1 MRILTPGALIFL
13 STLGVLALSLN
24 GVWAADH
31 PDSLLELAYAFWA
44 YHSVVLGT
52 PGQLDP
58 VSVDVF
64 VRNGVYYS
72 ALAPG
77 VAALSLPF
85 TGLGFI
91 LDGRFTLFGN
101 ALLMSEFFV
110 AFCNSVAAYFVFK
123 LGSMYFTQRTS
134 AFLAFAYAF
143 STITWPFATMF
154 FESDVSAMLDLIA
167 VFLAIRMARGKAARL
182 ADAIPCGAALGA
194 AFTVDYIN
202 FLFVPVISAFL
213 LYSFRGRLAG
223 FAKGFAG
230 LLATSAVGAVLLGLY
245 DQVAFGNPLVTSEQV
260 YDHTTSVFQSFSY
273 PLLSGLYLDLFSPLR
288 GVFLYCPVLVVGVVG
303 CFYFWQRRETRSE
316 CVLLVAC
323 FLAIVIPYSMWYN
336 AEGGEGFG
344 PRFLIPAIPF
354 LLLPA
359 GFAIEARGRVVRVF
373 AYLLYGVGVI
383 FNGIAGVTTAI
394 PQVAPIS
401 QFPFLTHVLPLF
413 LKGGGDTWWW
423 KDAGSF
429 WWAPSVLIIAA
440 ALALPFVFPRGKDG
454 GGGLPRAKSS

>member
-1 MRILTPGALIFL
+1 MRVSGMRLLTPGALIFL
-13 STLGVLALSLN
+13 STLAVLASSLN

-44 YHSVVLGT
+44 YHSPVLGK
-52 PGQLDP
+52 PGELIP

-64 VRNGVYYS
+64 VHNGSYYS

-77 VAALSLPF
+77 VAVLSLPF
-85 TGLGFI
+85 SGLGFV

-101 ALLMSEFFV
+101 AMLLSELFV
-110 AFCNSVAAYFVFK
+110 AVCNAVAAYFVFK
-123 LGSMYFTQRTS
+123 LGSMSFTQRTS
-134 AFLAFAYAF
+134 AFIAFAYAF
-143 STITWPFATMF
+143 STITWPFATYF

-167 VFLAIRMARGKAARL
+167 VFLAIRMARSGSSRL
-182 ADAIPCGAALGA
+182 ADAVACGAALGA

-202 FLFVPVISAFL
+202 FVFVPVISVFL
-213 LYSFRGRLAG
+213 LYSFRKRLSG

-230 LLATSAVGAVLLGLY
+230 LLATSAAGAVLLGLY
-245 DQVAFGNPLVTSEQV
+245 DQAAFGNPLLTSEQV
-260 YDHTTSVFQSFSY
+260 YDHTSSVFQSFSY

-303 CFYFWQRRETRSE
+303 CYYFWQRREARSE
-316 CVLLVAC
+316 CILLVAC
-323 FLAIVIPYSMWYN
+323 FLAILLPYSMWYN

-359 GFAIEARGRVVRVF
+359 GFAIEARGRLVRAS
-373 AYLLYGVGVI
+373 AYLLYAVGVL

-423 KDAGSF
+423 REAGSF
-429 WWAPSVLIIAA
+429 WWAPSVLILAA
-440 ALALPFVFPRGKDG
+440 ALALPLAVWTARDKT
-454 GGGLPRAKSS
+454 

>member
-1 MRILTPGALIFL
+1 MRFPTPGALIFL
-13 STLGVLALSLN
+13 STLGVFAFSLN

-52 PGQLDP
+52 PGQLNP

-64 VRNGVYYS
+64 VHEGAYYS

-85 TGLGFI
+85 TGLGFL
-91 LDGRFTLFGN
+91 LDGRFSLFGDAMLLSELFVSVCN
-101 ALLMSEFFV
+101 A
-110 AFCNSVAAYFVFK
+110 VAAYFVFR
-123 LGSMYFTQRTS
+123 LGSMYFTRRTS

-143 STITWPFATMF
+143 STITWPFATYF

-167 VFLAIRMARGKAARL
+167 VFLAIRMARSRSSRL
-182 ADAIPCGAALGA
+182 ADAVPCGAALGA

-202 FLFVPVISAFL
+202 FVFVPVVSVFL

-223 FAKGFAG
+223 FVKGFAG
-230 LLATSAVGAVLLGLY
+230 ILATSAVGAVLLGIY
-245 DQVAFGNPLVTSEQV
+245 DQVAFGNPLLTSEQV
-260 YDHTTSVFQSFSY
+260 YDHTSSVFQSFSY
-273 PLLSGLYLDLFSPLR
+273 PLLGGLYLDLFSPLR
-288 GVFLYCPVLVVGVVG
+288 GVFLYCPVLIVGVIG
-303 CFYFWQRRETRSE
+303 CYYFWQRREMRAE

-323 FLAIVIPYSMWYN
+323 FLAILLPYSMWYN

-344 PRFLIPAIPF
+344 QRFLIPAIPF

-359 GFAIEARGRVVRVF
+359 GFAMEAGGRLVRAL
-373 AYLLYGVGVI
+373 AYLLYGVGVL

-413 LKGGGDTWWW
+413 LRGGGDTWWW
-423 KDAGSF
+423 RDAGSF
-429 WWAPSVLIIAA
+429 WWAPSLLIIAV
-440 ALALPFVFPRGKDG
+440 ALALPLAVRTAKDG
-454 GGGLPRAKSS
+454 G